1 MKLTRNHTL
10 KPTNFN
16 SKLIT
21 CDSHPS
27 QMLDLYC
34 TECETILCNQCT
46 SCYKGKNC
54 LVCGFHAKNYD
65 GRLHGNHIVEIENLM
80 CIIHTFIYRFFLV
93 QSVFSGDHKIVST
106 DEACKSLKEKLLNEG
121 IPKLDKV
128 FDSLDV
134 LKNICMAR
142 KANEKDQVAE
152 LKREVQQKT
161 NYMISILQSREKV
174 MCEQIDIA
182 LEENIAKID
191 SGIQST
197 EKSMTKVSNFLEI
210 CKEWSQMTA
219 ENALL
224 QLKPLLEQR
233 LRDVTRDNKVKRMKG
248 LKLDTISW
256 NDTMTETILPLIQRF
271 GDIQISKSSFRC
283 IIFFQC

>member
-1 MKLTRNHTL
+1 MMVGYMA
-10 KPTNFN
+10 
-16 SKLIT
+16 I
-21 CDSHPS
+21 
-27 QMLDLYC
+27 
-34 TECETILCNQCT
+34 ILLEFKT
-46 SCYKGKNC
+46 SCASLN
-54 LVCGFHAKNYD
+54 
-65 GRLHGNHIVEIENLM
+65 
-80 CIIHTFIYRFFLV
+80 TFIEV

-161 NYMISILQSREKV
+161 NYMISILQSREKL

-197 EKSMTKVSNFLEI
+197 EKSMVKVSNFLEI

-283 IIFFQC
+283 IILFSVE

>member
-1 MKLTRNHTL
+1 M
-10 KPTNFN
+10 
-16 SKLIT
+16 
-21 CDSHPS
+21 
-27 QMLDLYC
+27 
-34 TECETILCNQCT
+34 
-46 SCYKGKNC
+46 
-54 LVCGFHAKNYD
+54 
-65 GRLHGNHIVEIENLM
+65 
-80 CIIHTFIYRFFLV
+80 
-93 QSVFSGDHKIVST
+93 FSGDHKIVST

-121 IPKLDKV
+121 IPKLDKL

-134 LKNICMAR
+134 FKNLCMAR
-142 KANEKDQVAE
+142 KANERDQVAE

-161 NYMISILQSREKV
+161 NYMISILQSREKLV
-174 MCEQIDIA
+174 CEEIDIA

-191 SGIQST
+191 SVIQHS
-197 EKSMTKVSNFLEI
+197 EKSMAKVSNFLEI

-233 LRDVTRDNKVKRMKG
+233 LKDVTRDNKVKRIKC

-271 GDIQISKSSFRC
+271 GDVQISKSSFR
-283 IIFFQC
+283 